1 MNPKA
6 HEAEKKIAAVLFHDK
21 TDNASSKD
29 LHSLAA
35 LTFNPQ
41 QADLMFRVLKSALD
55 PQQNSWQTLLKA
67 VMLVEHFVR
76 FGAERCVDF
85 AWDASREVDALV
97 QYNSALVKGS
107 FGSKVGARTWRARA
121 PARPCLVRPH
131 GPLGPFPLLSPPR
144 PPAPLRHPPDA
155 AGRARQ
161 WRTCAAEGRP
171 AQQVP
176 RRRGRDP
183 DGA

>member
-1 MNPKA
+1 MSTFMRRQSFLMNPKA
-6 HEAEKKIAAVLFHDK
+6 QEAEKKIAAVLFNDK
-21 TDNASSKD
+21 ADNASSKD

-55 PQQNSWQTLLKA
+55 PQQNTWQTLLKA

-97 QYNSALVKGS
+97 QYNSALVKGN
-107 FGSKVGARTWRARA
+107 FGSKVGSRRRMSCACV
-121 PARPCLVRPH
+121 PLRPH
-131 GPLGPFPLLSPPR
+131 HFSPPPLPHHHR
-144 PPAPLRHPPDA
+144 HDYFLPATTTK
-155 AGRARQ
+155 GWARQ
-161 WRTCAAEGRP
+161 WRTCAAEGRS
-171 AQQVP
+171 A
-176 RRRGRDP
+176 
-183 DGA
+183 